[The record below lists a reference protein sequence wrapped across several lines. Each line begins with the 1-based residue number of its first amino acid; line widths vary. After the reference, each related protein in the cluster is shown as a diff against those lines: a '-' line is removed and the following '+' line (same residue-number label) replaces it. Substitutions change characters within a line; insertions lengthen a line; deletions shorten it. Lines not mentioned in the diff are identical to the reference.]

1 MTSFASTVIQN
12 TFELHKSLS
21 ASVSASGDFGAF
33 SFLASLSY
41 KQTPSEVS
49 SAEKVYIT
57 STAKCSYY
65 FSKIDLTS
73 PPPLHA
79 GFYRWAKALE
89 KSSSK
94 ANLLKF
100 VKYYGTHF
108 PTGVVFGA
116 RFVNVY
122 SMTSKSYKTAS
133 SRDIS
138 VSAQASYS
146 GLISVSGGFN
156 LDKSQREAASAFS
169 KTVESTTVSVGA
181 APPSNGDAAYW
192 ASSVKD
198 NPVPISYQI
207 QPIANLFTPAFMQ
220 GTGIKYDF
228 LRRKLT
234 GIEKTYCQQ
243 LLKAGTVNTYD
254 ESVSVGI
261 TIKDNLLDNS
271 NSKITAPT
279 ETACISRCFENR
291 QCLSIAYTSSSNE
304 CYFYAGT
311 NENHEIN
318 QSPGTNIIIFPTK
331 INDKKTDVAVLNLR
345 VITKARD
352 TSPSKVID
360 LKSCKQFCRNDTTCD
375 VFNFCGDPENCK
387 NEVNICKLYSSKTL
401 IKFEIADTKYKMTT
415 YFISR
420 L

>member
-1 MTSFASTVIQN
+1 MWIYMMWIYEYVNWIILSSHNQTSSYQSWIIISHWTILTTFSRATNYSTMSRIGWKPESEKNFPWLGLCISPLWHHQRLSERQWIWSWLYASADYTLNRSAGDCRYNVPKGLLVIPDVSCVTSFASTVIQN

-41 KQTPSEVS
+41 KQTSSEVS

-89 KSSSK
+89 KNSSK

-220 GTGIKYDF
+220 GTAIKYDF

-243 LLKAGTVNTYD
+243 LLKAGTVNT
-254 ESVSVGI
+254 
-261 TIKDNLLDNS
+261 LWW
-271 NSKITAPT
+271 
-279 ETACISRCFENR
+279 ISIRWD
-291 QCLSIAYTSSSNE
+291 
-304 CYFYAGT
+304 
-311 NENHEIN
+311 HH
-318 QSPGTNIIIFPTK
+318 
-331 INDKKTDVAVLNLR
+331 
-345 VITKARD
+345 
-352 TSPSKVID
+352 
-360 LKSCKQFCRNDTTCD
+360 
-375 VFNFCGDPENCK
+375 
-387 NEVNICKLYSSKTL
+387 
-401 IKFEIADTKYKMTT
+401 
-415 YFISR
+415 
-420 L
+420 